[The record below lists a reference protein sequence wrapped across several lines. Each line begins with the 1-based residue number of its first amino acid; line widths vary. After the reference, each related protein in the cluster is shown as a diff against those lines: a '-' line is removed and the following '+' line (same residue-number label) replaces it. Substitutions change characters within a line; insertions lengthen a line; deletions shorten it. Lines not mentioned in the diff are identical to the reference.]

1 VELERSLE
9 MSKLEN
15 RVLGSC
21 VANLKVYDG
30 ITNGYI
36 LQLKEKLEQLDPGS
50 QLLKYGIPAI
60 AEQEQHSMAWERERS
75 PEHDFALPDLVN
87 SILQNCL

>member
-1 VELERSLE
+1 VGLEHSLE
-9 MSKLEN
+9 TSKLEN

-21 VANLKVYDG
+21 VANLKVYDD

-50 QLLKYGIPAI
+50 QLLKYRIPAI
-60 AEQEQHSMAWERERS
+60 AEQEQHSMASEREIS
-75 PEHDFALPDLVN
+75 PEHDFALSDLVDG
-87 SILQNCL
+87 ILENYL